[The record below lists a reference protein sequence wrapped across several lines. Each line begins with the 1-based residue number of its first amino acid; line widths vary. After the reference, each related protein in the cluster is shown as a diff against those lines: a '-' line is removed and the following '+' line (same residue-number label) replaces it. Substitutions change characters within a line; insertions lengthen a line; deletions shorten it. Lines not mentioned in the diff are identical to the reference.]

1 MSSEAAQTTQSA
13 QTTQP
18 EQTAQTSPTG
28 KKGYAIG
35 IDLGTTYSCVGIY
48 RNGSVEIIA
57 NDQGNRTTPSWVA
70 FTEDGQKLVGDA
82 AKNQASSNTANTVF
96 DIKRLIG
103 HKFSDPKTQEDIRTL
118 PYKVVEG
125 RNGNCAVVV
134 EYKGEKKTLTPEEI
148 SAMILTNQKEIAE
161 SFLGEKVTDAVIT
174 VPAYFNDAQ
183 RQSTKDAGVIAG
195 LNVLRI
201 INEPTAAS
209 IAYGMDK
216 KTSEKKV
223 MIFDMGGGTHDVSLL
238 SLDNG
243 VFEVLSTGGDARLG
257 GEDLDNKMTEYVA
270 TEFERKTK
278 CNIRKNPRSMRRV
291 KTACERAKRTLSS
304 SNIATIEIDA
314 LLDGHD
320 CSVVMSRA
328 KFEELGSELFK
339 RAMGPVDRV
348 LSDAKVPK
356 DKVDE
361 VVLVGGSTRVPK
373 IQELL
378 SNYFNG
384 KKLCKEINPDEAVAY
399 GAAVQAAMLGGHG
412 DEKTNDLL
420 LIDVAPLSLG
430 VETAGGVMTKIIPRN
445 TTIPCKKTQTFSTYS
460 DNQPGCTIQ
469 VFEGERQFTR
479 DCNQLGKFDL
489 TGIPPM
495 PRGVP
500 QIEITY
506 DVDANGIL
514 NVTACEKS
522 TGKSHKI
529 VITNDKGR
537 LSQADIDRMVEEAE
551 KFKEEDD
558 KQRLRVEAKNSLE
571 GLLYSSRNS
580 MNEEKL
586 KDKFTEEDKTT
597 IEAKIADIQSWIDT
611 TSSASKEEFDAK
623 TKEFESVF
631 HPIMQRVYAESGE
644 GGGESAGGMGGMPGM
659 GGMGGMPGMAGMAGM
674 GGMGGMPGMGGFDP
688 SKMEEILK
696 NMDPAQRAQM
706 EAMAANMAKP
716 APSTSEPKVEE
727 VD

>member
-1 MSSEAAQTTQSA
+1 MSSSNSGS
-13 QTTQP
+13 
-18 EQTAQTSPTG
+18 TSG
-28 KKGYAIG
+28 KKLAIG
-35 IDLGTTYSCVGIY
+35 IDLGTTYSCVGVY

-70 FTEDGQKLVGDA
+70 FTDDGVKLVGDA

-103 HKFSDPKTQEDIRTL
+103 HKFNDPKTQEDIRTL

-148 SAMILTNQKEIAE
+148 SAMILTNQKEVAE

-183 RQSTKDAGVIAG
+183 RQSTKDAGTIAG

-209 IAYGMDK
+209 IAYGLDK
-216 KTSEKKV
+216 KMEKKV

-238 SLDNG
+238 SIDSG
-243 VFEVLSTGGDARLG
+243 VFEVLATGGDARLG

-270 TEFERKTK
+270 SEFQRKTK
-278 CNIRKNPRSMRRV
+278 CDIRSNHRAMRRV

-304 SNIATIEIDA
+304 STTATIEIDS
-314 LLDGHD
+314 LYDGHD
-320 CSVVMSRA
+320 CSVVITRA
-328 KFEELGSELFK
+328 RFEELGAELFK
-339 RAMGPVDRV
+339 RAMAPVEKV
-348 LSDAKVPK
+348 LRDANVSK

-361 VVLVGGSTRVPK
+361 IVLVGGSTRIPK

-378 SNYFNG
+378 SNLFNG
-384 KKLCKEINPDEAVAY
+384 KKLSKEINPDEAVAY
-399 GAAVQAAMLGGHG
+399 GAAVQAAMLAGHG
-412 DEKTNDLL
+412 DEKTNEIL

-445 TTIPCKKTQTFSTYS
+445 TTIPCSKKQTFSTYS

-479 DCNQLGKFDL
+479 DCTLLGKFDL

-522 TGKSHKI
+522 SGKSQNI
-529 VITNDKGR
+529 TITNDKGR
-537 LSQADIDRMVEEAE
+537 LSQSDIDRMVEEAE
-551 KFKEEDD
+551 KFKEEDE
-558 KQRLRVEAKNSLE
+558 KQRQRIESKNNLE
-571 GLLYSSRNS
+571 SLLYSSRNS

-586 KDKFTEEDKTT
+586 KDKFTEEDKATVQAKVSEIQAWIDSNST
-597 IEAKIADIQSWIDT
+597 ATKEEYDAKI
-611 TSSASKEEFDAK
+611 
-623 TKEFESVF
+623 KEFEAVF
-631 HPIMQRVYAESGE
+631 HPIMQKVYSQN
-644 GGGESAGGMGGMPGM
+644 GESSGMNGMSGMGGMNGMNGMNGMSGMSGMGGMPGM
-659 GGMGGMPGMAGMAGM
+659 P
-674 GGMGGMPGMGGFDP
+674 GFDP
-688 SKMEEILK
+688 SQMEEMLNK
-696 NMDPAQRAQM
+696 LSPEQRAQM
-706 EAMAANMAKP
+706 ESMAANMARS
-716 APSTSEPKVEE
+716 APKNTEPKVEE

>member
-1 MSSEAAQTTQSA
+1 M
-13 QTTQP
+13 
-18 EQTAQTSPTG
+18 
-28 KKGYAIG
+28 
-35 IDLGTTYSCVGIY
+35 GT
-48 RNGSVEIIA
+48 
-57 NDQGNRTTPSWVA
+57 
-70 FTEDGQKLVGDA
+70 F
-82 AKNQASSNTANTVF
+82 
-96 DIKRLIG
+96 
-103 HKFSDPKTQEDIRTL
+103 
-118 PYKVVEG
+118 
-125 RNGNCAVVV
+125 
-134 EYKGEKKTLTPEEI
+134 
-148 SAMILTNQKEIAE
+148 
-161 SFLGEKVTDAVIT
+161 
-174 VPAYFNDAQ
+174 
-183 RQSTKDAGVIAG
+183 
-195 LNVLRI
+195 
-201 INEPTAAS
+201 
-209 IAYGMDK
+209 
-216 KTSEKKV
+216 
-223 MIFDMGGGTHDVSLL
+223 DVSLL

-243 VFEVLSTGGDARLG
+243 VFEVLATGGNARLG
-257 GEDLDNKMTEYVA
+257 GEDLDNRMTEYVA
-270 TEFERKTK
+270 SEFQKKTK
-278 CNIRKNPRSMRRV
+278 LNIRSNHRAMRRA

-304 SNIATIEIDA
+304 TATATIEIDA
-314 LLDGHD
+314 LFEGQD
-320 CSVVMSRA
+320 CNVVMTRA
-328 KFEELGSELFK
+328 KFEELGLDLFK
-339 RAMGPVDRV
+339 QTMVPVERV
-348 LSDAKVPK
+348 LTDAKVSK

-378 SNYFNG
+378 SNFFNG
-384 KKLCKEINPDEAVAY
+384 KKLSKEINPDEAVAY

-420 LIDVAPLSLG
+420 LIDVSPLSLG

-445 TTIPCKKTQTFSTYS
+445 TTIPCKKTQTFSTYA

-522 TGKSHKI
+522 TGKSQKI

-537 LSQADIDRMVEEAE
+537 LSQADIERMVEEAE
-551 KFKEEDD
+551 RFKDEDE

-586 KDKFTEEDKTT
+586 KDKFTEEDRAT
-597 IEAKIADIQSWIDT
+597 IEASVSDIQAWID
-611 TSSASKEEFDAK
+611 SNGSATKEEYDAK
-623 TKEFESVF
+623 TKEFEAVF
-631 HPIMQRVYAESGE
+631 HPIMQKVYAQSGGAE
-644 GGGESAGGMGGMPGM
+644 GEASEAGGE

-674 GGMGGMPGMGGFDP
+674 AGMGGMPGMGGMGGMGGFDP

-696 NMDPAQRAQM
+696 SLSPEQRAQM
-706 EAMAANMAKP
+706 ESMAANMAKP
-716 APSTSEPKVEE
+716 ASKPSEPKVEE